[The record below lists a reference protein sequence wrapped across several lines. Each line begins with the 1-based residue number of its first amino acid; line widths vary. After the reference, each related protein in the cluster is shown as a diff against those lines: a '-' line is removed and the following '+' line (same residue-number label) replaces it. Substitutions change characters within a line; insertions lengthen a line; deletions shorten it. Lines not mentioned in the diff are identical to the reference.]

1 MKIAIVALLV
11 YAAISTILAA
21 KKRDWL
27 VLAVSAAGI
36 LIVTASAL
44 AMILQPEALSRF
56 SNSGSLAMLA
66 AMRRTK
72 RLSSTSVPFVTP
84 LLQPH

>member
-1 MKIAIVALLV
+1 MQQSTRLTSGVVMKIAIVALLV

-36 LIVTASAL
+36 LLVTASAL
-44 AMILQPEALSRF
+44 AMLVQPE
-56 SNSGSLAMLA
+56 
-66 AMRRTK
+66 
-72 RLSSTSVPFVTP
+72 
-84 LLQPH
+84 H

>member
-1 MKIAIVALLV
+1 MDRSPHIGRRGCADHYDDMQQSTRLTSGVVMKIAIVALLV

-36 LIVTASAL
+36 LLVTASAL
-44 AMILQPEALSRF
+44 AMLLQPE
-56 SNSGSLAMLA
+56 
-66 AMRRTK
+66 
-72 RLSSTSVPFVTP
+72 
-84 LLQPH
+84 H

>member
-1 MKIAIVALLV
+1 MQQSTRLTSGVAMKIAIVALLV

-36 LIVTASAL
+36 LLVTASAL
-44 AMILQPEALSRF
+44 AMLLQPE
-56 SNSGSLAMLA
+56 
-66 AMRRTK
+66 
-72 RLSSTSVPFVTP
+72 
-84 LLQPH
+84 H

>member
-1 MKIAIVALLV
+1 MKIAIVALLA

-44 AMILQPEALSRF
+44 AVILQPE
-56 SNSGSLAMLA
+56 
-66 AMRRTK
+66 
-72 RLSSTSVPFVTP
+72 
-84 LLQPH
+84 H

>member
-1 MKIAIVALLV
+1 MQQSTRLTSGVAMKIAIVALLV

-36 LIVTASAL
+36 LTVTASAL
-44 AMILQPEALSRF
+44 AMFLQPE
-56 SNSGSLAMLA
+56 
-66 AMRRTK
+66 
-72 RLSSTSVPFVTP
+72 
-84 LLQPH
+84 H

>member
-1 MKIAIVALLV
+1 MQQSTRLTSGVAMKIAIVALLV

-44 AMILQPEALSRF
+44 AMFVQPE
-56 SNSGSLAMLA
+56 
-66 AMRRTK
+66 
-72 RLSSTSVPFVTP
+72 
-84 LLQPH
+84 H

>member
-1 MKIAIVALLV
+1 MQQSTRLTSGVVMKIAIVALLV

-36 LIVTASAL
+36 LLVTASAL
-44 AMILQPEALSRF
+44 AMLLQPE
-56 SNSGSLAMLA
+56 
-66 AMRRTK
+66 
-72 RLSSTSVPFVTP
+72 
-84 LLQPH
+84 H

>member
-1 MKIAIVALLV
+1 MQQSTRLTSEVVMKIAIVALLV

-44 AMILQPEALSRF
+44 AVILQPE
-56 SNSGSLAMLA
+56 
-66 AMRRTK
+66 
-72 RLSSTSVPFVTP
+72 
-84 LLQPH
+84 H

>member
-1 MKIAIVALLV
+1 VDRSPHIGRRGRADHCDDMQQSTRLTSGVAMKIAIVALLV

-44 AMILQPEALSRF
+44 AMILQPE
-56 SNSGSLAMLA
+56 
-66 AMRRTK
+66 
-72 RLSSTSVPFVTP
+72 
-84 LLQPH
+84 H